1 VIKRDILQEEER
13 VVREK
18 KGGGSSQD
26 EEERMGDGGVKVV
39 RCTNRRGG

>member
-1 VIKRDILQEEER
+1 

-26 EEERMGDGGVKVV
+26 EEERMGVGSSRIALGGGVKVV
-39 RCTNRRGG
+39 RCTNRLGG